1 MKVERYVLELP
12 DFPVMKQDAAERI
25 VKEIITMTAE
35 ANIGLDRETLV
46 SISRE
51 YEVTLHDMELY
62 IDRLLTILY
71 NTNVFS
77 HVVKVS
83 HPLSNVD
90 VEVAHRQAFVEIAWN
105 DRINKSHP

>member
-1 MKVERYVLELP
+1 MHIERYVLELP
-12 DFPVMKQDAAERI
+12 EFPILEKDAAERI
-25 VKEIITMTAE
+25 LKEVLVMTAE
-35 ANIGLDRETLV
+35 ANVGLSREVLV

-51 YEVTLHDMELY
+51 HAVTLKDLELY

-77 HVVKVS
+77 QVVNVA

-90 VEVAHRQAFVEIAWN
+90 VEVTHRQAFVEIAWN
-105 DRINKSHP
+105 DRINKKHS

>member
-1 MKVERYVLELP
+1 MQVERYVLELP
-12 DFPVMKQDAAERI
+12 EFPVLRKPAAERI
-25 VKEIITMTAE
+25 VREVITMTAE
-35 ANIGLDRETLV
+35 ANVGLDREILM

-51 YEVTLHDMELY
+51 HEVTLKDMELY

-77 HVVKVS
+77 QVVKVA

-90 VEVAHRQAFVEIAWN
+90 VEIVHRQAFVEIAWN
-105 DRINKSHP
+105 DRANKNHP

>member
-1 MKVERYVLELP
+1 MHIERYVLELP
-12 DFPVMKQDAAERI
+12 EFPILDKEASERI
-25 VKEIITMTAE
+25 LKEVLIMTAE
-35 ANIGLDRETLV
+35 ANMGLSRDTLG

-51 YEVTLHDMELY
+51 YGITLKDLELY

-77 HVVKVS
+77 QVVNVA

-90 VEVAHRQAFVEIAWN
+90 VEVTHRQAFVEIAWN
-105 DRINKSHP
+105 DRINKKHS